1 MRAHP
6 AGRTLVPRRPV
17 SLELGMATYIVKKH
31 LLERKEMFPFTL
43 MLEPL
48 ELCNLACNGCGH
60 IQEYKDVF
68 DKRLTVEHCLQAA
81 EDCGAPI
88 VNIPGGEPL
97 IHKQIGEIVQGIIN
111 QGRFV
116 YLCTNGILMNRA
128 FEKIAAQKRFAFVVH
143 IDGMESVHDHAVDR
157 QGVFKKA
164 TAHIREAIARGYR
177 VCTNTT
183 IFRGTPAQ
191 EYVDLFAYLKGMGV
205 EGCITSSGYDYESVT
220 HNREQFLARTD
231 TQKLYSEVHEL
242 CEGLDIPFYNNP
254 LFHEFLQGKRE
265 YRCSAWSMPTYTVQ
279 GWRSP
284 CYMLADTHMATI
296 KELFE
301 DTDWEAYGTGRDPRC
316 ANCLMHCGYEAS
328 TILDA
333 FSKPK
338 DLLALARG

>member
-1 MRAHP
+1 
-6 AGRTLVPRRPV
+6 
-17 SLELGMATYIVKKH
+17 MATYIVKKH

-48 ELCNLACNGCGH
+48 ELCNLACSGCGR

-68 DKRLTVEHCLQAA
+68 DKRLTVEQCLQAA

-97 IHKQIGEIVQGIIN
+97 IHKQIGEIVQGIID

-116 YLCTNGILMNRA
+116 YLCTNGILMDRA
-128 FEKIAAQKRFAFVVH
+128 FEKITAQKRFAFVVH
-143 IDGMESVHDHAVDR
+143 IDGMESVHDQAVDR
-157 QGVFKKA
+157 AGVFKKA
-164 TAHIREAIARGYR
+164 TAHMREAIARGYR

-183 IFRGTPAQ
+183 IFRGTQPQ
-191 EYVDLFAYLKGMGV
+191 EYVDLFVHLKEMGV
-205 EGCITSSGYDYESVT
+205 EGCITSPGFDYASVT
-220 HNREQFLARTD
+220 DQHQFLARTEA
-231 TQKLYSEVHEL
+231 QELYSEVHAR

-284 CYMLADTHMATI
+284 CYMLADKHVNTI

-333 FSKPK
+333 FSSPK

>member
-1 MRAHP
+1 M
-6 AGRTLVPRRPV
+6 PRRPV

-48 ELCNLACNGCGH
+48 ELCNLACSGCGR

-68 DKRLTVEHCLQAA
+68 DKRLTVEQCLQAA

-97 IHKQIGEIVQGIIN
+97 IHKQIGEIVQGIID

-116 YLCTNGILMNRA
+116 YLCTNGILMDRA
-128 FEKIAAQKRFAFVVH
+128 FEKITAQKRFAFVVH
-143 IDGMESVHDHAVDR
+143 IDGMESVHDQAVDR
-157 QGVFKKA
+157 AGVFKKA
-164 TAHIREAIARGYR
+164 TAHMREAIARGYR

-183 IFRGTPAQ
+183 IFRGTQPQ
-191 EYVDLFAYLKGMGV
+191 EYVDLFVHLKEMGV
-205 EGCITSSGYDYESVT
+205 EGCITSPGFDYASVT
-220 HNREQFLARTD
+220 DQHQFLARTEA
-231 TQKLYSEVHEL
+231 QELYSEVHAR

-284 CYMLADTHMATI
+284 CYMLADKHVNTI

-333 FSKPK
+333 FSSPK

>member
-1 MRAHP
+1 M
-6 AGRTLVPRRPV
+6 PRRPV
-17 SLELGMATYIVKKH
+17 SLELGMATYIAKKH

-48 ELCNLACNGCGH
+48 ELCNLACSGCGR

-68 DKRLTVEHCLQAA
+68 DKRLSVEQCLQAA

-97 IHKQIGEIVQGIIN
+97 IHKQIGEIVQGIID

-116 YLCTNGILMNRA
+116 YLCTNGILMDRA
-128 FEKIAAQKRFAFVVH
+128 FEKITAQKRFAFVVH
-143 IDGMESVHDHAVDR
+143 IDGMESVHDQAVDR
-157 QGVFKKA
+157 AGVFKKA
-164 TAHIREAIARGYR
+164 TAHMREAIARGYR

-183 IFRGTPAQ
+183 IFRGTQPQ
-191 EYVDLFAYLKGMGV
+191 EYVDLFVHLKEMGV
-205 EGCITSSGYDYESVT
+205 EGCITSPGFDYASVT
-220 HNREQFLARTD
+220 DQHQFLARTEA
-231 TQKLYSEVHEL
+231 QELYSEVHAR

-284 CYMLADTHMATI
+284 CYMLADKHVDTI

-333 FSKPK
+333 FSSPK